1 MKSFETDARIG
12 PDGLLKLD
20 HLPFADGEEV
30 HVRIEPKPVDAGK
43 PRRLGLHPGTAT
55 MADDFD
61 APLPDSFWLGEDS
74 GDEAPA

>member
-20 HLPFADGEEV
+20 HLPFADGQEV
-30 HVRIEPKPVDAGK
+30 HVRIEPKPVGVGHQ
-43 PRRLGLHPGTAT
+43 RRLGLHPGSAT

-61 APLPDSFWLGEDS
+61 APLPDSFWLGEGAS
-74 GDEAPA
+74 DEASA